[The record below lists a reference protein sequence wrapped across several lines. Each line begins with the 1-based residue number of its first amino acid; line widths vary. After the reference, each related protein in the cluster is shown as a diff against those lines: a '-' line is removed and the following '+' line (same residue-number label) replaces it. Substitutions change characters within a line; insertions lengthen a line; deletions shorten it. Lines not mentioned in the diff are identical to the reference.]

1 MSSTERSV
9 KDNPCGGKVR
19 KAQTEVMIHKRMMS
33 IDLILLQH
41 LILPPRDLMRM
52 DLIGDSDPFCN
63 LSVGCQRWQSKVNLE
78 EEKNKD

>member
-33 IDLILLQH
+33 IDLILLQY
-41 LILPPRDLMRM
+41 
-52 DLIGDSDPFCN
+52 DLIQKETFDIATQGFDEDGPHWRLRPLLQSLCW
-63 LSVGCQRWQSKVNLE
+63 LSTVAKQGQS
-78 EEKNKD
+78 